1 MVGIMDMAE
10 NYIDTTVFAGVDSH
24 DIGAS
29 HLFLVRHGFAG
40 KSFNEI
46 YNAKLKRKKKKKRKS
61 RRRKKITNAKHV
73 MAFLKRYSDVVQNYE
88 SLTKI
93 LDQAENILREQK
105 VAKGAQER
113 QDSVRE
119 TSSPLES
126 VNDDL

>member
-10 NYIDTTVFAGVDSH
+10 NYIDATIFEGVDSH

-46 YNAKLKRKKKKKRKS
+46 YNAKLKRKKKKRKS

-73 MAFLKRYSDVVQNYE
+73 MAFLKRYSDVIQNHK

-93 LDQAENILREQK
+93 LDQAANILREQK
-105 VAKGAQER
+105 VAKGAQEEV
-113 QDSVRE
+113 QDSARE

-126 VNDDL
+126 VNEEL